1 MKVTKKLLAL
11 LLGLTLMVSMG
22 ISVGA
27 TEADSTNLLTNPS
40 FENGLEGWTAIRTT
54 HNLES
59 ALSMDYVEDFTAHT
73 DTAGSKYVKFPSNYG
88 KSVLTQKVSGLSGG
102 DIYKFN
108 AYVYTITSNPE
119 ISLDTYIYITYS
131 FYSGDTVL
139 GTATEVQQKT
149 ALTSWTKLESSIVLP
164 NDADGLE
171 IGIIHKGGDSFTR
184 SYDELSLEKI
194 SFIEPDGNLLLNS
207 GFEAGSTNWEAKR
220 NGSNFDPLREY
231 GKIYTNLH
239 STEVGLETAPSDA
252 YGSNFMYFRTNT
264 SQYSLKQKVTNIK
277 EGESYKFI
285 GDVLATATNNSTSPA
300 ITVICT
306 SYKEDGNVIRTDTF
320 ETKILMN
327 NWCTVEAVFTLPDDT
342 DSIDIGVEAEPKT
355 SVYHRYFDNFYLVPT
370 DNLLGNSSFEDK
382 TIGWSATS
390 DVDSQT
396 DFISH
401 NSHSDGLAFT
411 GQTSKWGRMEQYL
424 LAKPGAKYKLTYWFK
439 SVDASVAKK
448 SAVSI
453 RFFEEKPT
461 GNANRSNESL
471 CHIELNTLPLLS
483 SDGWQQ
489 YVGYFTAPQNA
500 QGMSVVVKSYSSS
513 GGTGNCIYDDMEL
526 SFVDQDIEFVGFSDV
541 NPATLTGVET
551 VLNEASFKDSSS
563 YSSLVNGVK
572 TPAVT
577 LNKITEVNNSS
588 SIFASAVAPSAPDTA
603 LVFALFSENGGKKKL
618 EAIDI
623 AKPDENGLITTGITV
638 PETGSYYAE
647 AYILNSMGGL
657 KPITDPIELN

>member
-22 ISVGA
+22 IFVGA

-119 ISLDTYIYITYS
+119 ISLDTYIHITYS

-252 YGSNFMYFRTNT
+252 YGLNFMYFRTNT

-396 DFISH
+396 DFISL

-448 SAVSI
+448 SAVSV

-541 NPATLTGVET
+541 NPATLTGVEN
-551 VLNEASFKDSSS
+551 VLNETSFKDSSS

-588 SIFASAVAPSAPDTA
+588 SIFASAAAPTAPDTA